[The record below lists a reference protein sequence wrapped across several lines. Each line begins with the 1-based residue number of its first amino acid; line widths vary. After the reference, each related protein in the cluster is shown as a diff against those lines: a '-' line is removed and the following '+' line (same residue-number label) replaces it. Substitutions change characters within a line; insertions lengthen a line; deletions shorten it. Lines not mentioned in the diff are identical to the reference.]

1 MKVTMKKKVGLKK
14 AKQRRKPSTANIR
27 NIGITSIITLAN
39 HLETSITLMSS

>member
-14 AKQRRKPSTANIR
+14 ANIR